1 MSNNMHIKHN
11 MVIALVFTIF
21 VIAMTYNNAYAQYGG
36 GGGAGAFTIMNSFIE
51 RSSGQNPQINTEN
64 TCEIDKISLAFSR
77 DPGEF
82 TLSVLEITKPANIPD
97 APNTVLEYCRITLP
111 SYVNALITQATLDI
125 SIPKS
130 DLGDG
135 ILKLYKYDEAD
146 KLWREIPLNKV
157 DEDANNV
164 YYRGTIGGFSFF
176 ALSVEKVEMPPEMVL
191 FTQTFTV
198 EGFDVPA
205 TITNGKVD
213 SISVNKDEKS
223 MNILLTGVEEDTTLT
238 IEIPRGLLDSKNPD
252 GTDTEFS
259 VIIDGDLTE
268 YQERTTDEKRIL
280 TIEVPAFSE
289 EVTVMGTFVVPE
301 FGIIAMMILA
311 VGITGTLIVSR
322 KYINI

>member
-1 MSNNMHIKHN
+1 MSNNMHIKHK

-36 GGGAGAFTIMNSFIE
+36 GGGVGAFTIMNSFIE

-64 TCEIDKISLAFSR
+64 ICKIDKISLAFSR

-97 APNTVLEYCRITLP
+97 APNTVLVYCRITLP
-111 SYVNALITQATLDI
+111 SYVNALITEATLDI

-130 DLGDG
+130 DLGGD
-135 ILKLYKYDEAD
+135 ILKLYKYEEAD

-176 ALSVEKVEMPPEMVL
+176 ALSVEKVEMPPEVVL
-191 FTQTFTV
+191 FAQTFTV
-198 EGFDVPA
+198 EGFDVPV

-223 MNILLTGVEEDTTLT
+223 MNILLTDVKEDATLT

-268 YQERTTDEKRIL
+268 YQERTTDGKRIL

>member
-11 MVIALVFTIF
+11 MVIALVFTVFMIT
-21 VIAMTYNNAYAQYGG
+21 MTYNNVYAQYGG
-36 GGGAGAFTIMNSFIE
+36 GGGVGAFTIMDSFIE

-64 TCEIDKISLAFSR
+64 TCGIDKISIIFSR

-97 APNTVLEYCRITLP
+97 APNTVVEYCRITVP

-130 DLGDG
+130 TLDG
-135 ILKLYKYDEAD
+135 GTLKLYKYDEVS
-146 KLWREIPLNKV
+146 KQWREIPLEKV

-164 YYRGTIGGFSFF
+164 YYRGTIEGFSFF
-176 ALSVEKVEMPPEMVL
+176 ALSIEKIQMPPETML

-198 EGFDVPA
+198 EGFDV
-205 TITNGKVD
+205 TTSITNGKVD
-213 SISVNKDEKS
+213 SINVNKDEKS
-223 MNILLTGVEEDTTLT
+223 MNILLTGVEEDAILT
-238 IEIPRGLLDSKNPD
+238 IEIPRELLDSKNPD

-268 YQERTTDEKRIL
+268 YQERTTDGKRIL

-289 EVTVMGTFVVPE
+289 EVNIIGTFVVPE

-322 KYINI
+322 RYINI